1 MRNHAALLSVALLV
15 SAGVPACGGDSGGGG
30 DTPAPVNDAAPAADA
45 AVNMDATPRDAS
57 VCADPPCKDAYVLNV
72 ADATGQIIPDA
83 GPLPPDM
90 QLREFVDNCP
100 DIYAQGIFPT
110 FEVEIDDAEWAALQA
125 EFADPSAREAQGL
138 SPKPYHPL
146 KSFKYRDEVYTD
158 AMIRLK
164 GNPYFSW
171 TPPKMQFV
179 ISFKEVNDEGR
190 FHGVRKISLD
200 APWYDPSLLRERVAL
215 AFLRESNVPASC
227 ANNAK
232 LVMNGS
238 LYGVYVNK
246 EHIDKEFLQRN
257 FEDDEGNL
265 YKYGYELKTNEGEAD
280 VSRRDA
286 LWAATD
292 LATFGSLVNRE
303 GVLKAWAGE
312 AMLPSYDGY
321 WCCNHNYYIYDE
333 PGKGFTWIPYDLDIT
348 FDGVP
353 VVQGN
358 PFQDV
363 FSSGWGQQPQVALVM
378 ANPGWRD
385 AFSATVSAMLPYYV
399 PDEFERRVAA
409 WDDQI
414 RAAVMDDP
422 NLPFPYSD
430 HPAAVES
437 LRTFF
442 AQRYEHMSK
451 LVTEQVDCEAGEP
464 GEDLD
469 RDGFGRCTDCD
480 DLNREVYPGK
490 PDTCNQRDDDCN
502 GLIDDGET
510 CTRCTA
516 VSLNGANFLL
526 CPSETSWFDAY
537 LGCTREGGV
546 MAVPEAEAE
555 RVFLTE
561 SIVNLRASL
570 QAADPM
576 AMLADSWWIGANDG
590 DGEDRWITQES
601 RVIDMP
607 PWAPGRP
614 NGGRD
619 QNCAVL
625 DASLGGLWNDNDC
638 TEPYPSICRLP

>member
-1 MRNHAALLSVALLV
+1 MNPFRLSRLV
-15 SAGVPACGGDSGGGG
+15 GLSPLFLAGLWACGGEDAPR
-30 DTPAPVNDAAPAADA
+30 DPAAPTPSADAAAPAP
-45 AVNMDATPRDAS
+45 NMDATPPRDAER
-57 VCADPPCKDAYVLNV
+57 CADCPDAFVLNV
-72 ADATGQIIPDA
+72 ADVSGAVPPDL
-83 GPLPPDM
+83 GPLLPDM
-90 QLREFVDNCP
+90 QLREFVDNCS

-110 FEVEIDDAEWAALQA
+110 FEVELEDAEWAGLQA
-125 EFADPSAREAQGL
+125 EFADPAAREAQGL

-146 KSFKYRDEVYTD
+146 KSFKYKDEVYTD

-164 GNPYFSW
+164 GNPYYSW
-171 TPPKMQFV
+171 NPPKMQFV

-190 FHGVRKISLD
+190 FHGLRKLSLD
-200 APWYDPSLLRERVAL
+200 APWYDPSFLRERVAL
-215 AFLRESNVPASC
+215 AFLREASVPASC

-232 LVMNGS
+232 LVMNGE

-286 LWAATD
+286 LWGSTD
-292 LATFGSLVNRE
+292 LATFGPLIQRE
-303 GVLKAWAGE
+303 AVLKAWAGE

-321 WCCNHNYYIYDE
+321 WCCNHNFYIYDE

-358 PFQDV
+358 PYQDV
-363 FSSGWGQQPQVALVM
+363 FSSGGGQQPQVALVM
-378 ANPGWRD
+378 ANPEWRD
-385 AFSATVSAMLPYYV
+385 AYSAAVSSMLPFYV

-409 WDDQI
+409 WSEQI
-414 RAAVMDDP
+414 QAAVMDDP
-422 NLPFPYSD
+422 NLPFPYAD
-430 HPAAVES
+430 HPTAVES

-442 AQRYEHMSK
+442 ALRYEHMSK
-451 LVTEQVDCEAGEP
+451 LVTEQVDCETGEP

-480 DLNREVYPGK
+480 DLNREVHPGK
-490 PDTCNQRDDDCN
+490 VETCNERDDDCN
-502 GLIDDGET
+502 GLIDDAS

-516 VSLNGANFLL
+516 VDLDAAHFLL
-526 CPSETSWFDAY
+526 CPSTVSWFDAY
-537 LGCTREGGV
+537 LGCTREGGA
-546 MAVPEAEAE
+546 MAVPESEAE
-555 RVFLTE
+555 RSFLTE
-561 SIVNLRASL
+561 SIVNLRAML
-570 QAADPM
+570 QAADP
-576 AMLADSWWIGANDG
+576 LAELSNSWWIGANDG
-590 DGEDRWITQES
+590 DGEDRWITQDS
-601 RVIDMP
+601 RVIESP

-625 DASLGGLWNDNDC
+625 DTAVGGLWNDNDC